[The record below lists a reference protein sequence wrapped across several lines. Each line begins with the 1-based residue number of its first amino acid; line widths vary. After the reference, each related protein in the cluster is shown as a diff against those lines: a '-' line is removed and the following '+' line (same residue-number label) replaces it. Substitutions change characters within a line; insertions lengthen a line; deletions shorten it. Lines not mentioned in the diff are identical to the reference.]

1 MIWHVYFCLLTHK
14 THLFYRAFVSRFNCA
29 STHSLSYLVPTVGP
43 QAYSLPWFRLPQLW
57 NNHFGSSYSPSL
69 SQPPTQQLQ
78 RWQQQHFGIMWQ
90 ILLCYYCIRI
100 LYLLPIFFSFLI
112 YGLAQ
117 PYEYLWSSQ
126 SEKWRLEKRE
136 LHTALGTALGSTGR
150 PGALLCKFLWFQW
163 PCFQLH

>member
-100 LYLLPIFFSFLI
+100 LYFAHFLLFSD
-112 YGLAQ
+112 
-117 PYEYLWSSQ
+117 LW
-126 SEKWRLEKRE
+126 
-136 LHTALGTALGSTGR
+136 LGS
-150 PGALLCKFLWFQW
+150 ALWVSVILSVWEVEVGEERASHCSGDSSG
-163 PCFQLH
+163 LHWEARNSPV